1 MRAGEEAGGGGGE
14 EEGRRN
20 GNRSLSGAVDAM
32 GMGLCRHRLSV
43 SSRFSIW
50 GATCST
56 PS

>member
-50 GATCST
+50 GAPCST